1 MRLLDSATDSMDM
14 SLRKFQEM
22 LKNREDL
29 NAAAQGITK
38 LDTIEWLNNN
48 RNLKFRYT
56 HIYIFVCLT
65 YILMYTNDVALVLI
79 QY

>member
-29 NAAAQGITK
+29 HAAAQGITK
-38 LDTIEWLNNN
+38 LDTTEWLNN